1 MDRADRFRGLI
12 VGTAVGDSLGYPA
25 ENMSARRIARLYRGR
40 WRHRFVLGHGMVSDD
55 TDHTVFVAQALLAH
69 PEDVDEFSRRLA
81 MSLRW
86 WLLGLPV
93 GIGGATLRGIAR
105 LWLGFGPAR
114 SGVFSAGNGAAMRS
128 AILGAYFAEDR
139 DKLDSYLAAQ
149 TRITHTDP
157 KALVGAAAVAHIAAW
172 TVRDNLTTRP
182 SVESFQAVL
191 TSIPDADEDW
201 TQLVT
206 KIVEAARREATV
218 AEFADMLGLSQGVT
232 GYVYHTVPV
241 AVYAWYR
248 HFADFEATVAEV
260 MDRGGDTDTAGA
272 IAGALAGVT
281 AGETGIPADWIAG
294 IADWPR
300 GTRRLRL
307 IADRLAAACETH
319 APSKPVPY
327 FWPAMLPRN
336 LIAFALTLLHLAHR
350 ALPPY

>member
-1 MDRADRFRGLI
+1 MDRGNRFRGLI
-12 VGTAVGDSLGYPA
+12 LGTAVGDALGYPA
-25 ENMSARRIARLYRGR
+25 ENMSARRITRLYKGR
-40 WRHRFVLGHGMVSDD
+40 WRHRFILGHGMISDD

-69 PEDVDEFSRRLA
+69 PDDVDRFSRRLA

-86 WLLGLPV
+86 WMLGVPA

-128 AILGAYFAEDR
+128 AILGAYFAGERDR
-139 DKLDSYLAAQ
+139 LDTYLSAQ

-157 KALVGAAAVAHIAAW
+157 KALVGAAAIAYVAEW
-172 TVRDNLTTRP
+172 VVRDDLTAR
-182 SVESFQAVL
+182 
-191 TSIPDADEDW
+191 PDADSLHALLTSLPHADDDW
-201 TQLVT
+201 AELVST
-206 KIVEAARREATV
+206 IMEAARREATV
-218 AEFADMLGLSQGVT
+218 AEFADMLGLSHGVS

-241 AVYAWYR
+241 ALYAWYR
-248 HFADFEATVAEV
+248 HFGDFETTVAEV
-260 MDRGGDTDTAGA
+260 MSRGGDTDTAGA
-272 IAGALAGVT
+272 IAGALAGAT
-281 AGETGIPADWIAG
+281 TGETGIPADWIAG

-307 IADRLAAACETH
+307 IADRLATASGAG
-319 APSKPVPY
+319 APSKTVPY

-336 LIAFALTLLHLAHR
+336 LIAFALTLVHLARR